1 MRIHE
6 LAKEINVQS
15 SDIIDALKGIDKD
28 KDYKPASG
36 IKDDDI
42 PKVKASLAK
51 SGKYVQAGATKNGNA
66 PHAPANASQQ
76 TKSAQPA
83 QARTEQTAQPKT
95 RISNSQQDHRIRTVR
110 DRIRTERRSHV

>member
-42 PKVKASLAK
+42 PKVKASLEIGRA
-51 SGKYVQAGATKNGNA
+51 
-66 PHAPANASQQ
+66 
-76 TKSAQPA
+76 
-83 QARTEQTAQPKT
+83 
-95 RISNSQQDHRIRTVR
+95 
-110 DRIRTERRSHV
+110 HV

>member
-83 QARTEQTAQPKT
+83 QARTEQPAQPKT
-95 RISNSQQDHRIRTVR
+95 QNQQPPFIY
-110 DRIRTERRSHV
+110 